1 MWDVV
6 PWNCCLKPG
15 VVGTRRVQRLPSSC
29 AHLSLA
35 PIPPR
40 SLFCGLLFLS
50 SSFLPSLLDAMAAN
64 SHATTRRDPSTTGA
78 SHIGAGTRSDGA
90 CGRGGYRA
98 MADGLLGLSVTP
110 DPTPPLRSGL
120 IPALPPVNST
130 GRVSEHVGCVMGD
143 TFGYKPKERSSATIG
158 TSGCGSSWRARMG
171 PVANIQIWSP
181 FDVHDLES
189 RLGFLELQL
198 SRQSLLFLFI

>member
-1 MWDVV
+1 
-6 PWNCCLKPG
+6 
-15 VVGTRRVQRLPSSC
+15 
-29 AHLSLA
+29 
-35 PIPPR
+35 
-40 SLFCGLLFLS
+40 
-50 SSFLPSLLDAMAAN
+50 
-64 SHATTRRDPSTTGA
+64 
-78 SHIGAGTRSDGA
+78 
-90 CGRGGYRA
+90 
-98 MADGLLGLSVTP
+98 
-110 DPTPPLRSGL
+110 
-120 IPALPPVNST
+120 
-130 GRVSEHVGCVMGD
+130 MGD